1 MYRLSV
7 YRKIWNECCAI
18 GSFSWIYEKNSFRT
32 YQLCVDVLLIALVR
46 YIFTLFVLH
55 SLAHYLAGHRNKEI
69 LLLNVIVLFTGFLY
83 YLFLITKINMDLHF
97 VKSTSFSDPKL
108 PALPTELFVWW
119 NSNAFAV
126 HTLLKYRHIFLIF
139 YIYRCKGLIMHIF
152 NI

>member
-1 MYRLSV
+1 MKYVQAFCLQKYMEWV
-7 YRKIWNECCAI
+7 L
-18 GSFSWIYEKNSFRT
+18 SWIYEKNSFRT

-97 VKSTSFSDPKL
+97 MWK
-108 PALPTELFVWW
+108 AQ
-119 NSNAFAV
+119 A
-126 HTLLKYRHIFLIF
+126 FLIPNCLLYPLSYLCGGTVILLLF
-139 YIYRCKGLIMHIF
+139 TLCSNIDTFFWFFIYIAAKDLLCIF
-152 NI
+152 SIYSF